1 MHSALILRYLAKNLE
16 ETNWKSWFYLTN
28 ISNYGSVILVQNNFL
43 EASIWVSSNHR
54 LKNFSLE
61 SKESANLNHKNQFLK
76 TDSSKSFSSLFKKT
90 HLRAFSDASVLLN
103 NQKTSQPSGTNVWIF
118 FLVSKDI
125 FSSFFLSSFSIAIC
139 FSGCKVSLGDLSSGC
154 GFFNGCTC
162 FDSCQGVVNGLRGIR
177 ITCHCNVSIGFCTI
191 FCFVIFVVGF
201 LQSTILFAPT
211 LFHVLIGS

>member
-1 MHSALILRYLAKNLE
+1 MHSALILRYRAKNLE

-28 ISNYGSVILVQNNFL
+28 ISNYDSVILVQNNFL

-103 NQKTSQPSGTNVWIF
+103 NQKTSQPLGTNVWIF

-125 FSSFFLSSFSIAIC
+125 FSFF
-139 FSGCKVSLGDLSSGC
+139 
-154 GFFNGCTC
+154 FF
-162 FDSCQGVVNGLRGIR
+162 V
-177 ITCHCNVSIGFCTI
+177 
-191 FCFVIFVVGF
+191 VIFNCN
-201 LQSTILFAPT
+201 LF
-211 LFHVLIGS
+211 FRW